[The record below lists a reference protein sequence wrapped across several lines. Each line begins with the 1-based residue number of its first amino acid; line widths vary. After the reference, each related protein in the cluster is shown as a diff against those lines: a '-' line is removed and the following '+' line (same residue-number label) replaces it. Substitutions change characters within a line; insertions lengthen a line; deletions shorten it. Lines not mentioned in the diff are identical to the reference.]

1 MRRALSFELTVM
13 LDLLIAPVQRSHMR
27 KVIFLVSVM
36 LGTLLSPVSASAATT
51 LSIDF
56 ADHFNASV
64 NQSYISSSKLAATM
78 TGSGYYLCSSLT
90 DAKCQQGADVQ
101 AVLPLCKSA
110 SEQYCVEALS
120 VSSKKTADGTA
131 TPIKTIGKSA
141 FSADPAK
148 GLPEGSQ
155 DTLFEVPALKAAGEQ
170 SLYAV
175 RVKVNLMS
183 LPGVGLVATSFSASV
198 VPYTLSTTSKADV
211 VVKEQVDPNGKTS
224 VTFFGGDYSCV
235 WTENGACGKEANFPE
250 GTTVSLTL
258 HTANYLTTWMHGRL
272 TEQNIAITKISDSQ
286 NKLVVTAKPLD
297 IQGVTVKAPSD
308 KLDAATLNNFR
319 DPNGYLPPGE
329 ITMNMESSQDG
340 ALANFKT
347 YEKFM
352 SDKAGTLTSTW
363 SFRSLS
369 GSLFNDP
376 MLLFAVMSGQKDV
389 LASALASALATNSGL
404 GSMADKCLPQAKSLA
419 GAILGQNSTTDSI
432 GLVTTSAMVYDSGP
446 PEFKDG
452 TLDYQVAGLHFN
464 PDGSVFSGRYDLL
477 MNKTIAKCLYGFA
490 SNIPVYA
497 EVQIVSAD
505 GTPRITTAILK
516 EDGDNL
522 KLGVYGITF
531 SNPTIKVKLLQE
543 GAAKP
548 AVVPTP
554 KPSPTAS
561 AVATATPAASP
572 AATVKK
578 SISCVKGKVVKKVS
592 AVAPKC
598 PAGYKLKK

>member
-1 MRRALSFELTVM
+1 
-13 LDLLIAPVQRSHMR
+13 MR
-27 KVIFLVSVM
+27 KAIFLVSLM
-36 LGTLLSPVSASAATT
+36 LGTLLSPVSANAATT

-64 NQSYISSSKLAATM
+64 NQSYISSSKMVATM
-78 TGSGYYLCSSLT
+78 TGGGYYLCTSLT
-90 DAKCQQGADVQ
+90 DPKCQQGADVQ

-110 SEQYCVEALS
+110 SEQFCVEALT
-120 VSSKKTADGTA
+120 VSSKKTADGKA

-170 SLYAV
+170 YLYAV

-198 VPYTLSTTSKADV
+198 VPYTLSTTSQADV

-224 VTFFGGDYSCV
+224 VTFFGGDYTCV
-235 WTENGACGKEANFPE
+235 WTENGACGKEAKFPE

-272 TEQNIAITKISDSQ
+272 TEQNIAISKISDTQ

-297 IQGVTVKAPSD
+297 IQGVLVKAPSD

-329 ITMNMESSQDG
+329 ITMNMESSQEG
-340 ALANFKT
+340 ALENFKT

-352 SDKAGTLTSTW
+352 GDKAGSLTSTW

-369 GSLFNDP
+369 GAIFNDP
-376 MLLFAVMSGQKDV
+376 SLLFAAMSGSKEI
-389 LASALASALATNSGL
+389 LGSALASSLTRNSGL
-404 GSMADKCLPQAKSLA
+404 GSMAEKCLPQSKTLA

-446 PEFKDG
+446 PEFKNG
-452 TLDYQVAGLHFN
+452 TLDYQVAGLHLN
-464 PDGSVFSGRYDLL
+464 PDGTVFSGRYDLL

-497 EVQIVSAD
+497 EVQVTNAD
-505 GTPRITTAILK
+505 GTSRVTTAILR

-531 SNPTIKVKLLQE
+531 SNPTIKIKLLQE
-543 GAAKP
+543 GVAQPAA
-548 AVVPTP
+548 T
-554 KPSPTAS
+554 TA
-561 AVATATPAASP
+561 ATPAAKPEPIPTPSAS
-572 AATVKK
+572 AAAPVAAAKK
-578 SISCVKGKVVKKVS
+578 SSITCVKGKISKKVT
-592 AVAPKC
+592 AVSPKC
-598 PAGYKLKK
+598 PAGYKKK

>member
-1 MRRALSFELTVM
+1 
-13 LDLLIAPVQRSHMR
+13 
-27 KVIFLVSVM
+27 
-36 LGTLLSPVSASAATT
+36 
-51 LSIDF
+51 
-56 ADHFNASV
+56 
-64 NQSYISSSKLAATM
+64 M
-78 TGSGYYLCSSLT
+78 T
-90 DAKCQQGADVQ
+90 DPKCQQGADVQ

-110 SEQYCVEALS
+110 SEQFCVEALT
-120 VSSKKTADGTA
+120 VSSKKTADGKA

-170 SLYAV
+170 YLYAV

-224 VTFFGGDYSCV
+224 VTFFGGDYTCV

-272 TEQNIAITKISDSQ
+272 TEQNIAISKISDTQ

-297 IQGVTVKAPSD
+297 IQGVLVKAPSD

-329 ITMNMESSQDG
+329 ITMNMESSQEG
-340 ALANFKT
+340 ALENFKT

-352 SDKAGTLTSTW
+352 GDKAGSLTSTW

-369 GSLFNDP
+369 GAIFNDP
-376 MLLFAVMSGQKDV
+376 SLLFAAMSGSKEI
-389 LASALASALATNSGL
+389 LGSALASSLTRNSGL
-404 GSMADKCLPQAKSLA
+404 GSMAEKCLPQAKTLA
-419 GAILGQNSTTDSI
+419 GAVLGQNSTTDSI

-464 PDGSVFSGRYDLL
+464 PDGTVFSGRYDLL

-497 EVQIVSAD
+497 EVQVTNSD
-505 GTPRITTAILK
+505 GTSRVTTAILR

-531 SNPTIKVKLLQE
+531 SNPTIKIKLLQE
-543 GAAKP
+543 GVAKTAATP
-548 AVVPTP
+548 AVTPTP
-554 KPSPTAS
+554 KAEPIPTPSAS
-561 AVATATPAASP
+561 AAAPVAVT
-572 AATVKK
+572 KK
-578 SISCVKGKVVKKVS
+578 SSITCVKGKISKKVT
-592 AVAPKC
+592 AVSPKC
-598 PAGYKLKK
+598 PAGYKKK